1 MLNIGNDM
9 EDKNREKLEDAV
21 RTILK
26 EVGVNKDSEIY
37 KNTPKRMSEMY
48 LELFAGLDKSNE
60 PEITLFDNNGY
71 RDILTLKNIPF
82 YSVCAHH
89 LLPIFG
95 HVSIA
100 YIPGK
105 KILGLSKFP
114 RIIKYFASR
123 PQVQE
128 ELTSQLA
135 DFLYNKLKS
144 KGILVMIKARH
155 LCMEMR
161 GAKAHNVETVSSA
174 IRGAFETSS
183 STKEEALKLLMP

>member
-26 EVGVNKDSEIY
+26 EVGVNRNSEIY
-37 KNTPKRMSEMY
+37 KNTPKRVSEMY

-135 DFLYNKLKS
+135 DFLYDKLKS

-174 IRGAFETSS
+174 IRGVFETSS
-183 STKEEALKLLMP
+183 STKEEALKLLMS